1 MDLELLHKKL
11 VATAKANPPG
21 NGVPYAFE
29 KRIMS
34 RLAAH
39 AVVDVWALYGRWLW
53 RAVTPCFSVMAGL
66 AIWVLATMPAETDS
80 HNLEQALEN
89 TLLSSDDV
97 SGE

>member
-1 MDLELLHKKL
+1 MELDQLHKKL
-11 VATAKANPPG
+11 VAIAQANPPG

-29 KRIMS
+29 KRIMA
-34 RLAAH
+34 RLAAQ
-39 AVVDVWALYGRWLW
+39 AVVDVWTLYGRWLW

-66 AIWVLATMPAETDS
+66 AIWVLVTMPSEPDT

-89 TLLSSDDV
+89 TILSSDDV